1 MMEDCDNNLVE
12 AKEQLV
18 GGMMELEKFDDPKVS
33 NVINIKVKSQQDIVD
48 VFEHFAK
55 VGKAEINKV
64 CKDCECIGSR
74 LGDLEKEASFCKRNR
89 NVVKQFLGQL

>member
-1 MMEDCDNNLVE
+1 
-12 AKEQLV
+12 
-18 GGMMELEKFDDPKVS
+18 MELEKFDYPKVS

-55 VGKAEINKV
+55 AGKAVINKV

-74 LGDLEKEASFCKRNR
+74 LSDLEKEVNFCKRNHD
-89 NVVKQFLGQL
+89 VVKQFLSEL